1 MSELGDL
8 ECPVCLQE
16 YTETGEFVPRILPCH
31 DTVCERCIKRL
42 LGDGSTLKCPVDR
55 RKFNAEKGFITFPQ
69 NKYILSQLKKKRKQ
83 KKSTLQNCKTHALVL
98 NLYCYSCQKDMCSMC
113 LSENHRRHDV
123 VDINYLKKKKCE
135 DMLKRAN
142 QLEESPDE

>member
-55 RKFNAEKGFITFPQ
+55 RNFNAEKGFLMFQQ
-69 NKYILSQLKKKRKQ
+69 NKYILSQLKKK
-83 KKSTLQNCKTHALVL
+83 KKTEKIDT
-98 NLYCYSCQKDMCSMC
+98 
-113 LSENHRRHDV
+113 SE
-123 VDINYLKKKKCE
+123 L
-135 DMLKRAN
+135 
-142 QLEESPDE
+142 